1 MERVTFGSLMSNIVV
16 IGLDGEIRTL
26 EQGQLPKPGELI
38 INEVSDTSELVIEQ
52 VTPQGSS
59 INVTGDITALIEAIA
74 AGQDPTQ
81 LGQEFESAAGE
92 ANGSSPQTT
101 GSVARTGTEL
111 LASTNFETVGTE
123 GAGFS
128 TTQILTLLDILPP
141 TQAPA
146 PTGIPIPVTI
156 TVQDISSPAVDEGQ
170 QVSFDVTLNQPTEE
184 ETTIEFTINDGSAV
198 GGAASDVGADYVNT
212 TVLITLSDGT
222 TQEIQVNDDGSFTV
236 SLPIGEESFTV
247 SLDTI
252 DDNLA
257 EGSETFSLSG
267 STPDQPTPVTGVA
280 TITDEA
286 EQGPEDTVTVNM
298 TGPNSVSEGET
309 TSEYTVTLSDPAPV
323 GSIVTLAYSYTTA
336 SGDDI
341 TETTQAIIGADG
353 VTATFT
359 IDTVDDVYA
368 EGDEVFRVSVSGIVD
383 SDSNPIFEALNLDNA
398 FVDTTI
404 SDETDPGEDT
414 VTVTMTG
421 PANVVEGD
429 TTTDYTVTLSEPAP
443 VGSIV
448 TLAYSYTTASGDDIT
463 ETTQAVIGADG
474 VTATFTIDTVDDV
487 YAEGDEVFRV
497 SVSGIVDSDS
507 NPIFEAL
514 DVSNAFV
521 DTTISDET
529 DPGPE
534 DTVTVTMTGPA
545 NVVEGDTTTE
555 YTVTLSDPAPVGSI
569 VTLAYSYTTAS
580 GDDITETT
588 QAIIGADGVTATFTI
603 DTVDDVYAEGDEVF
617 RVSVSGIVDSDSNP
631 IFEAL
636 NLDNAFVDTTISDE
650 TNPGPEDTVTVTMTG
665 PANVVEGDTTTDYTV
680 TLSDPAPV
688 GSIVT
693 LAYSYTTASGDDIT
707 ETTQAVIGADGVTAT
722 FTIDT
727 VDDVYAEGDEVFRVS
742 VSGIVDSDSNPIF
755 EALNLD
761 NAFVD
766 TTISDETDPGPEDTV
781 TVTMTGP
788 ANVVEG
794 DTTTDYTVTLSDPA
808 PVGSIVTL
816 AYSYTTA
823 SGDDITETTQA
834 IIGADG
840 VTATFTID
848 TVDDVYAEGDE
859 VFRVSVSGIVDSDSN
874 PIFEALDVS
883 NAFVDT
889 TISDE
894 TDPGPEDTVT
904 VTMTGPANV
913 VEGDTTT
920 EYTVTLSDPAPVG
933 SIVTLAYSYTTASG
947 DDITETTQAII
958 GADGVTATF
967 TIDTVDDV
975 YAEGDEVFRVS
986 VSGIVDSDSNP
997 IFEALNLD
1005 NAFVDTTISDETDPG
1020 PEDTVTVTMTGPAN
1034 VVEGDTTTDYTVTLS
1049 DPAPVGSIVTLA
1061 YSYTTA
1067 SGDDITETTQAIIGA
1082 DGVTATFTIDTVDD
1096 VYAEG
1101 DEVFR
1106 VSVSGIVDSD
1116 SNPIFEALNL
1126 DNAFVD
1132 TTISDETDPGPED
1145 TVTVTMT
1152 GPANVVEG
1160 DTTTDYTVTLSD
1172 PAPVGSIVTLAYSY
1186 TTASGDDITETTQ
1199 AIIGADGVTATFT
1212 IDTVDDVYAEGDEVF
1227 RVSVSGIV
1235 DSDSNPVFEAL
1246 NLDNAFVDTTISDET
1261 DPGPE
1266 DTVTVTMTGP
1276 ANVVEGDT
1284 TTDYTVTLS
1293 DPAPVGSIV
1302 TLAYSYTT
1310 ASGDDITETTQA
1322 IIGADGVTAT
1332 FTIDTVDDVYAE
1344 GDEVFRVSV
1353 SGIVDSDSNPIFE
1366 ALNLDN
1372 AFVDTTISDE
1382 TDPGPEDTVTVTMT
1396 GPANVVEGD
1405 TTTDYTVTLSDPAP
1419 VGSIVTLAY
1428 SYTTASG
1435 DDITE
1440 TTQAIIGADGVT
1452 ATFTIDT
1459 VDDVYAEGD
1468 EVFRVS
1474 VSGIV
1479 DSDSNPIFEA
1489 LNLDNAFVD
1498 TTISDETDPGPEDTV
1513 TVTMTGPA
1521 NVVEGDTTTEYTV
1534 TLSDPAPVGSIVTL
1548 AYSYTTASGDD
1559 ITETTQAIIGAD
1571 GVTATFTIDTVDD
1584 VYAEGDEVFRV
1595 SVSGIVDS
1603 DSNPVFEALNL
1614 DNAFVD
1620 TTISDETDPGPEDT
1634 VTVTMTGPANVV
1646 EGDTTTDYTVTLSD
1660 PAPVGSIVTL
1670 AYSYTT
1676 ASGDDITE
1684 TTQAIIGADGVTAT
1698 FTIDTVDDVYAEGDE
1713 VFRVSVS
1720 GIVDSDSNPVFE
1732 VLNLDNAFVD
1742 TTISDETDPGPEDTV
1757 TVTMTGPA
1765 NVVEGDTTTD
1775 YTVTLSD
1782 PAPVG
1787 SIVTLA
1793 YSYTTAS
1800 GDDITETTQ
1809 AIIGADG
1816 VTATFTIDTVDDVYA
1831 EGDEVFRVSVSGI
1844 VDSDSNPVFEALN
1857 LDNAFVDTTISD
1869 ETDPGPEDTVT
1880 VTMTGPAN
1888 VVEGDTTTD
1897 YTVTLSDPAP
1907 VGSIV
1912 TLAYSYTTAS
1922 GDDITETTQAII
1934 GADGVTAT
1942 FTIDTVDDVYAEGD
1956 EVFRVSVSG
1965 IVDSDSN
1972 PIFEALNLDNA
1983 FVDTTI
1989 SDETDPGP
1997 EDTVTVTMT
2006 GPANVVEGDTTTD
2019 YTVTLSDPAPV
2030 GSIVTLAYSYTTAS
2044 GDDITETTQAI
2055 IGADGVTATFTID
2068 TVDDV
2073 YAEGDE
2079 VFRVS
2084 VSGIVDSDSN
2094 PIFEALNLDN
2104 AFVDTTISDETDPG
2118 PEDTVTVTM
2127 TGPANVVEGDTTTEY
2142 TVTLS
2147 DPAPVG
2153 SIVTLAYSYTTA
2165 SGDDIT
2171 ETTQAIIGA
2180 DGVTATFTIDT
2191 VDDVY
2196 AEGDEVF
2203 RVSVSGIVDSDSNPV
2218 FEALN
2223 LDNAFVDTTIS
2234 DETDPGPEDTVTVT
2248 MTGPANVVEGDT
2260 TTDYT
2265 VTLSDPAPVGSIVTL
2280 AYSYTTASGD
2290 DITETTQAIIGADG
2304 VTATFTIDTV
2314 DDVYAEGDE
2323 VFRVSVSGIVD
2334 SDSNPVFEVL
2344 NLDNAFVDT
2353 TISDETDPGPEDTVT
2368 VTMTGPANVVEGDTT
2383 TDYTVTL
2390 SDPAPVG
2397 SIVTLAYSYTTASGD
2412 DITET
2417 TQAIIGADGVTATFT
2432 IDTVDDVYAEG
2443 DEVFRV
2449 SVSGIVDSDSNPI
2462 FEALN
2467 LDNAFVNTS
2476 ITDNDAPPSISNVV
2490 NAVVSEEG
2498 LANGIP
2504 DNTGSPSDTTNS
2516 ASFSGTFTVAD
2527 PDTANVSVVLAG
2539 PNNLTS
2545 GGEPISWTWDNS
2557 TQTLTAKTA
2566 HLSVVATVVLS
2577 EPSASG
2583 QGSWDYTITLF
2594 EPLDHPVNDVED
2606 IINFDLQISVS
2617 DGQTTTSQSLN
2628 VVVEDDCPYVP
2639 VVVQPV
2645 DVSLT
2650 DAPIVLTG
2658 RIDFAGSEADATS
2671 RTFGDVV
2678 VTANGFVS
2686 DESAMLGTAEINQS
2700 SEGIGVKS
2708 SGNNGFQLENE
2719 VDYRFAGNEGVSEQ
2733 LIIDLGNKV
2742 AYGAEIEFE
2751 KMFGGELE
2759 KGIASFY
2766 RDGVLIAQQS
2776 FSSDASSGDYAAN
2789 FNVQQGGFDKIILE
2803 AASNGNGPDTE
2814 DNSDFTVKSITFTGA
2829 YSGVPIAS
2837 ADGNLGAVYGA
2848 DGPGSIVLNG
2858 GEAGLET
2865 LDGQDVLIYV
2875 DPQNSN
2881 RLIAEADGELAFE
2894 VQLTPSTGKWEF
2906 FQYLPL
2912 TSPYGDGDIDFNYT
2926 ITDNDGDSKTG
2937 YFSVNPYAPPIV
2949 EGVTLNVSEEGLSNA
2964 IADDSALNGFDD
2976 TTDSSSDVEQ
2986 LTLGQTVDSVTLS
2999 EPSTALTSNGISVT
3013 WALSNNDQM
3022 LIGSANGKEVI
3033 KISVNDTGMVS
3044 TELLGPIDHSNASGE
3059 DALNIEVPVL
3069 VSNARGLT
3077 NSTTVN
3083 VIVEDD
3089 SPDSASIIHD
3099 VVAETK
3105 ESANVQLIMDVSG
3118 SMRTDNRLQIMKDS
3132 ATQLLNQYESIGQTR
3147 VQIITYSSTASTY
3160 AIGAATWLTVDEAKA
3175 YIETLT
3181 AGGATNYNNALNEA
3195 KQSWDDVGKLT
3206 SASNVS
3212 YFLSD
3217 GQPNPASSFINDAR
3231 EQSWIDHL
3239 TDPDNQITAL
3249 AYGMGVN
3256 LMPEQLDRVA
3266 YDGFLNQDLDGVVV
3280 PDVTQ
3285 LPPVM
3290 LQSVIQPV
3298 GGNLMYTTSPDTGIG
3313 ADGGYISEI
3322 EHDGVTYSFDGTDLI
3337 VTDNNDGISHAFDD
3351 TTMQLTIYIDSKHT
3365 LEIDLNDGA
3374 YAFYGAVGDTVETL
3388 DFDYVL
3394 TDNDGDQSEN
3404 TLQFVID
3411 ENGGVNAASNG
3422 SANIIEAEVDVSHDI
3437 LIGNDNEAD
3446 IFKWVN
3452 DSLDTGTDL
3461 IRGFERDLDTLDLSE
3476 VVEDAGHNTIE
3487 ELLNSID
3494 LNIDGDDLSLEITHN
3509 DGNSIQTIVIE
3520 NGATEFSDLIV
3531 GNADFERDVL
3541 SALTKVNLEP

>member
-81 LGQEFESAAGE
+81 LGQEFETAAGE

-101 GSVARTGTEL
+101 GNVARTGTEL

-184 ETTIEFTINDGSAV
+184 ETTIEFTLNDGSAV

-222 TQEIQVNDDGSFTV
+222 TQEIQVNEDGSFTV

-267 STPDQPTPVTGVA
+267 STPEQPTPVTGVA

-286 EQGPEDTVTVNM
+286 EQGPEDTVTVDM

-404 SDETDPGEDT
+404 SDETDPGPEDT

-429 TTTDYTVTLSEPAP
+429 TTTDYTVTLSDPAP

-497 SVSGIVDSDS
+497 RVSGIVDSDS

-514 DVSNAFV
+514 NLDNAFV

-545 NVVEGDTTTE
+545 NVVEGDTTTD

-650 TNPGPEDTVTVTMTG
+650 TDPGPEDTVTVTMTGPANVVEGDTTTDYTVTLSDPAPVGSIVTLAYSYTTASGDDITETTQAVIGADGVTATFTIDTVDDVYAEGDEVFRVSVSGIVDGDSNPIFEALDVSNAFVDTTISDETDPGPEDTVTVTMTG

-874 PIFEALDVS
+874 PIFEAL
-883 NAFVDT
+883 
-889 TISDE
+889 
-894 TDPGPEDTVT
+894 
-904 VTMTGPANV
+904 
-913 VEGDTTT
+913 
-920 EYTVTLSDPAPVG
+920 
-933 SIVTLAYSYTTASG
+933 
-947 DDITETTQAII
+947 
-958 GADGVTATF
+958 
-967 TIDTVDDV
+967 
-975 YAEGDEVFRVS
+975 
-986 VSGIVDSDSNP
+986 
-997 IFEALNLD
+997 NLD

-1049 DPAPVGSIVTLA
+1049 EPAPVGSIVTLA

-1067 SGDDITETTQAIIGA
+1067 SGDDITETTQAVIGA

-1116 SNPIFEALNL
+1116 SNPI
-1126 DNAFVD
+1126 
-1132 TTISDETDPGPED
+1132 
-1145 TVTVTMT
+1145 
-1152 GPANVVEG
+1152 
-1160 DTTTDYTVTLSD
+1160 
-1172 PAPVGSIVTLAYSY
+1172 
-1186 TTASGDDITETTQ
+1186 
-1199 AIIGADGVTATFT
+1199 
-1212 IDTVDDVYAEGDEVF
+1212 
-1227 RVSVSGIV
+1227 
-1235 DSDSNPVFEAL
+1235 FEAL

-1559 ITETTQAIIGAD
+1559 ITETTQAVIGAN
-1571 GVTATFTIDTVDD
+1571 GLSATFTIDTVDD
-1584 VYAEGDEVFRV
+1584 SDDEPDEVYRV
-1595 SVSGIVDS
+1595 SVASIVD
-1603 DSNPVFEALNL
+1603 
-1614 DNAFVD
+1614 
-1620 TTISDETDPGPEDT
+1620 
-1634 VTVTMTGPANVV
+1634 
-1646 EGDTTTDYTVTLSD
+1646 
-1660 PAPVGSIVTL
+1660 
-1670 AYSYTT
+1670 
-1676 ASGDDITE
+1676 GDD
-1684 TTQAIIGADGVTAT
+1684 
-1698 FTIDTVDDVYAEGDE
+1698 
-1713 VFRVSVS
+1713 
-1720 GIVDSDSNPVFE
+1720 
-1732 VLNLDNAFVD
+1732 
-1742 TTISDETDPGPEDTV
+1742 
-1757 TVTMTGPA
+1757 
-1765 NVVEGDTTTD
+1765 
-1775 YTVTLSD
+1775 
-1782 PAPVG
+1782 
-1787 SIVTLA
+1787 
-1793 YSYTTAS
+1793 
-1800 GDDITETTQ
+1800 
-1809 AIIGADG
+1809 
-1816 VTATFTIDTVDDVYA
+1816 
-1831 EGDEVFRVSVSGI
+1831 
-1844 VDSDSNPVFEALN
+1844 
-1857 LDNAFVDTTISD
+1857 
-1869 ETDPGPEDTVT
+1869 
-1880 VTMTGPAN
+1880 
-1888 VVEGDTTTD
+1888 
-1897 YTVTLSDPAP
+1897 
-1907 VGSIV
+1907 
-1912 TLAYSYTTAS
+1912 
-1922 GDDITETTQAII
+1922 
-1934 GADGVTAT
+1934 
-1942 FTIDTVDDVYAEGD
+1942 
-1956 EVFRVSVSG
+1956 
-1965 IVDSDSN
+1965 N
-1972 PIFEALNLDNA
+1972 PIFEALDLTNA
-1983 FVDTTI
+1983 YVDTTI
-1989 SDETDPGP
+1989 
-1997 EDTVTVTMT
+1997 
-2006 GPANVVEGDTTTD
+2006 
-2019 YTVTLSDPAPV
+2019 
-2030 GSIVTLAYSYTTAS
+2030 I
-2044 GDDITETTQAI
+2044 
-2055 IGADGVTATFTID
+2055 
-2068 TVDDV
+2068 
-2073 YAEGDE
+2073 
-2079 VFRVS
+2079 
-2084 VSGIVDSDSN
+2084 
-2094 PIFEALNLDN
+2094 
-2104 AFVDTTISDETDPG
+2104 
-2118 PEDTVTVTM
+2118 
-2127 TGPANVVEGDTTTEY
+2127 
-2142 TVTLS
+2142 
-2147 DPAPVG
+2147 
-2153 SIVTLAYSYTTA
+2153 
-2165 SGDDIT
+2165 
-2171 ETTQAIIGA
+2171 
-2180 DGVTATFTIDT
+2180 
-2191 VDDVY
+2191 
-2196 AEGDEVF
+2196 
-2203 RVSVSGIVDSDSNPV
+2203 
-2218 FEALN
+2218 
-2223 LDNAFVDTTIS
+2223 
-2234 DETDPGPEDTVTVT
+2234 
-2248 MTGPANVVEGDT
+2248 
-2260 TTDYT
+2260 
-2265 VTLSDPAPVGSIVTL
+2265 
-2280 AYSYTTASGD
+2280 
-2290 DITETTQAIIGADG
+2290 
-2304 VTATFTIDTV
+2304 
-2314 DDVYAEGDE
+2314 
-2323 VFRVSVSGIVD
+2323 
-2334 SDSNPVFEVL
+2334 
-2344 NLDNAFVDT
+2344 
-2353 TISDETDPGPEDTVT
+2353 
-2368 VTMTGPANVVEGDTT
+2368 
-2383 TDYTVTL
+2383 
-2390 SDPAPVG
+2390 
-2397 SIVTLAYSYTTASGD
+2397 
-2412 DITET
+2412 
-2417 TQAIIGADGVTATFT
+2417 
-2432 IDTVDDVYAEG
+2432 
-2443 DEVFRV
+2443 
-2449 SVSGIVDSDSNPI
+2449 
-2462 FEALN
+2462 
-2467 LDNAFVNTS
+2467 
-2476 ITDNDAPPSISNVV
+2476 DNDEPNTPPTVRNFNILLDV
-2490 NAVVSEEG
+2490 EDG
-2498 LANGIP
+2498 LFPIH
-2504 DNTGSPSDTTNS
+2504 DVD
-2516 ASFSGTFTVAD
+2516 FDGT
-2527 PDTANVSVVLAG
+2527 
-2539 PNNLTS
+2539 TS
-2545 GGEPISWTWDNS
+2545 GGEQRVEDLEDDAATANDDDIQIKVIDLPDYGELYYVDGNGQEVVIDGSSIFAENTDVKYR
-2557 TQTLTAKTA
+2557 LTADFFEDQRFDSNDLLEEFDKDFLADSVDVNGLSFYGGQITISGNDITFDSNAQVKVDFANQQVGLVVVSPGETGNGDEISTHEYVAIKLDEGLEADKAKINLASLNDRFNNGGAWITA
-2566 HLSVVATVVLS
+2566 YIFLDGIVVDTQEIRA
-2577 EPSASG
+2577 
-2583 QGSWDYTITLF
+2583 
-2594 EPLDHPVNDVED
+2594 ED
-2606 IINFDLQISVS
+2606 ISYSGNHE
-2617 DGQTTTSQSLN
+2617 GT
-2628 VVVEDDCPYVP
+2628 
-2639 VVVQPV
+2639 
-2645 DVSLT
+2645 
-2650 DAPIVLTG
+2650 
-2658 RIDFAGSEADATS
+2658 ATIEL
-2671 RTFGDVV
+2671 
-2678 VTANGFVS
+2678 ANGSF
-2686 DESAMLGTAEINQS
+2686 DEIRLS
-2700 SEGIGVKS
+2700 
-2708 SGNNGFQLENE
+2708 
-2719 VDYRFAGNEGVSEQ
+2719 
-2733 LIIDLGNKV
+2733 
-2742 AYGAEIEFE
+2742 
-2751 KMFGGELE
+2751 
-2759 KGIASFY
+2759 
-2766 RDGVLIAQQS
+2766 
-2776 FSSDASSGDYAAN
+2776 
-2789 FNVQQGGFDKIILE
+2789 
-2803 AASNGNGPDTE
+2803 PD
-2814 DNSDFTVKSITFTGA
+2814 
-2829 YSGVPIAS
+2829 
-2837 ADGNLGAVYGA
+2837 
-2848 DGPGSIVLNG
+2848 
-2858 GEAGLET
+2858 
-2865 LDGQDVLIYV
+2865 
-2875 DPQNSN
+2875 
-2881 RLIAEADGELAFE
+2881 
-2894 VQLTPSTGKWEF
+2894 
-2906 FQYLPL
+2906 
-2912 TSPYGDGDIDFNYT
+2912 
-2926 ITDNDGDSKTG
+2926 
-2937 YFSVNPYAPPIV
+2937 
-2949 EGVTLNVSEEGLSNA
+2949 
-2964 IADDSALNGFDD
+2964 
-2976 TTDSSSDVEQ
+2976 TDSSSDKASF
-2986 LTLGQTVDSVTLS
+2986 TLVGTEITSFTQVSDSFEYKAIDSDGLESDSSATVAVDFENVTVDAV
-2999 EPSTALTSNGISVT
+2999 TALGYQT
-3013 WALSNNDQM
+3013 M
-3022 LIGSANGKEVI
+3022 
-3033 KISVNDTGMVS
+3033 
-3044 TELLGPIDHSNASGE
+3044 
-3059 DALNIEVPVL
+3059 ALNSEL
-3069 VSNARGLT
+3069 N
-3077 NSTTVN
+3077 
-3083 VIVEDD
+3083 
-3089 SPDSASIIHD
+3089 
-3099 VVAETK
+3099 
-3105 ESANVQLIMDVSG
+3105 LIMGTDGDDILVGTDGNDMIIGGLGNDILTGGEGDDVFKWTE
-3118 SMRTDNRLQIMKDS
+3118 MQS
-3132 ATQLLNQYESIGQTR
+3132 AT
-3147 VQIITYSSTASTY
+3147 
-3160 AIGAATWLTVDEAKA
+3160 
-3175 YIETLT
+3175 
-3181 AGGATNYNNALNEA
+3181 
-3195 KQSWDDVGKLT
+3195 
-3206 SASNVS
+3206 
-3212 YFLSD
+3212 
-3217 GQPNPASSFINDAR
+3217 
-3231 EQSWIDHL
+3231 
-3239 TDPDNQITAL
+3239 
-3249 AYGMGVN
+3249 
-3256 LMPEQLDRVA
+3256 
-3266 YDGFLNQDLDGVVV
+3266 
-3280 PDVTQ
+3280 
-3285 LPPVM
+3285 
-3290 LQSVIQPV
+3290 
-3298 GGNLMYTTSPDTGIG
+3298 DT
-3313 ADGGYISEI
+3313 
-3322 EHDGVTYSFDGTDLI
+3322 
-3337 VTDNNDGISHAFDD
+3337 VTDFS
-3351 TTMQLTIYIDSKHT
+3351 
-3365 LEIDLNDGA
+3365 
-3374 YAFYGAVGDTVETL
+3374 
-3388 DFDYVL
+3388 
-3394 TDNDGDQSEN
+3394 DGDQLDF
-3404 TLQFVID
+3404 T
-3411 ENGGVNAASNG
+3411 
-3422 SANIIEAEVDVSHDI
+3422 DVFD
-3437 LIGNDNEAD
+3437 DM
-3446 IFKWVN
+3446 
-3452 DSLDTGTDL
+3452 TGTD
-3461 IRGFERDLDTLDLSE
+3461 ISTLL
-3476 VVEDAGHNTIE
+3476 
-3487 ELLNSID
+3487 
-3494 LNIDGDDLSLEITHN
+3494 DDLGSGDYRGRVDDITVEVTESG
-3509 DGNSIQTIVIE
+3509 GNSTLTINKDGQQLEV
-3520 NGATEFSDLIV
+3520 NFDGASAADIANSLI
-3531 GNADFERDVL
+3531 
-3541 SALTKVNLEP
+3541 SNLEQLRE

>member
-81 LGQEFESAAGE
+81 LGQEFETAAGE

-101 GSVARTGTEL
+101 GNVARTGTEL

-156 TVQDISSPAVDEGQ
+156 TVQDISSPTVDEGQ

-184 ETTIEFTINDGSAV
+184 ETTIEFTLNDGSAL

-404 SDETDPGEDT
+404 SDETDPG
-414 VTVTMTG
+414 
-421 PANVVEGD
+421 
-429 TTTDYTVTLSEPAP
+429 
-443 VGSIV
+443 
-448 TLAYSYTTASGDDIT
+448 
-463 ETTQAVIGADG
+463 
-474 VTATFTIDTVDDV
+474 
-487 YAEGDEVFRV
+487 
-497 SVSGIVDSDS
+497 
-507 NPIFEAL
+507 
-514 DVSNAFV
+514 
-521 DTTISDET
+521 
-529 DPGPE
+529 
-534 DTVTVTMTGPA
+534 
-545 NVVEGDTTTE
+545 
-555 YTVTLSDPAPVGSI
+555 
-569 VTLAYSYTTAS
+569 
-580 GDDITETT
+580 
-588 QAIIGADGVTATFTI
+588 
-603 DTVDDVYAEGDEVF
+603 
-617 RVSVSGIVDSDSNP
+617 
-631 IFEAL
+631 
-636 NLDNAFVDTTISDE
+636 
-650 TNPGPEDTVTVTMTG
+650 
-665 PANVVEGDTTTDYTV
+665 
-680 TLSDPAPV
+680 
-688 GSIVT
+688 
-693 LAYSYTTASGDDIT
+693 
-707 ETTQAVIGADGVTAT
+707 
-722 FTIDT
+722 
-727 VDDVYAEGDEVFRVS
+727 
-742 VSGIVDSDSNPIF
+742 
-755 EALNLD
+755 
-761 NAFVD
+761 
-766 TTISDETDPGPEDTV
+766 PEDTV

-840 VTATFTID
+840 ITATFTID

-859 VFRVSVSGIVDSDSN
+859 VFRVSVSGIVDGDSN

-904 VTMTGPANV
+904 VTMTGPASV

-920 EYTVTLSDPAPVG
+920 DYTVTLSDPAPVG

-1199 AIIGADGVTATFT
+1199 AIIGADGITATFT

-1235 DSDSNPVFEAL
+1235 DSDSNPIFEAL

-1276 ANVVEGDT
+1276 ANVVEGDTTTDYTVTLSDSAPVGSIVTLAYSYTTASGDDITETTQAIIGADGVTATFTIDTVDDVYAEGDEVFRVSVSGIVDGDSNPIFEALDVSNAFVDTTISDETDPGPEDTVTVTMTGPANVVEGDTTTDYTVTLSDPAPVGSIVTLAYSYTTASGDDITETTQAIIGADGVTATFTIDTVDDVYAEGDEVFRVSVSGIVDGDSNPIFEALDVSNAFVDTTISDETDPGPEDTVTVTMTGPASVVEGDTTTDYTVTLSDPAPVGSIVTLAYSYTTASGDDITETTQAIIGADGVTATFTIDTVDDVYAEGDEVFRVSVSGIVDGDSNPIFEALDVSNAFVDTTISDETDPGPEDTVTVTMTGPASVVEGDT

-1521 NVVEGDTTTEYTV
+1521 NVVEGDTTTDYTV
-1534 TLSDPAPVGSIVTL
+1534 TLSDPAPVGSIVTLAYSYTTASGDDITETTQAIIGADGITATFTIDTVDDVYAEGDEVFRVSVSGIVDSDSNPIFEALNLDNAFVDTTISDETDPGPEDTVTVTMTGPANVVEGDTTTDYTVTLSDSAPVGSIVTL

-1595 SVSGIVDS
+1595 SVSGIVDG
-1603 DSNPVFEALNL
+1603 DSNPIFEAL
-1614 DNAFVD
+1614 DVSNAFVD

-1720 GIVDSDSNPVFE
+1720 GIVDGDSNPIFE
-1732 VLNLDNAFVD
+1732 ALDVSNAFVD

-1765 NVVEGDTTTD
+1765 SVVEGDTTTD

-1844 VDSDSNPVFEALN
+1844 VDGDSNPIFEAL
-1857 LDNAFVDTTISD
+1857 DVSNAFVDTTISD

-1880 VTMTGPAN
+1880 VTMTGPAS

-1972 PIFEALNLDNA
+1972 PIFEALDVSNA

-2006 GPANVVEGDTTTD
+2006 GPANVVEGD
-2019 YTVTLSDPAPV
+2019 
-2030 GSIVTLAYSYTTAS
+2030 I
-2044 GDDITETTQAI
+2044 
-2055 IGADGVTATFTID
+2055 
-2068 TVDDV
+2068 
-2073 YAEGDE
+2073 
-2079 VFRVS
+2079 
-2084 VSGIVDSDSN
+2084 
-2094 PIFEALNLDN
+2094 
-2104 AFVDTTISDETDPG
+2104 
-2118 PEDTVTVTM
+2118 
-2127 TGPANVVEGDTTTEY
+2127 TTEY

-2171 ETTQAIIGA
+2171 ETTQAVIGA
-2180 DGVTATFTIDT
+2180 DGLSATFTIDT
-2191 VDDVY
+2191 VDDSDD
-2196 AEGDEVF
+2196 EPDEVY
-2203 RVSVSGIVDSDSNPV
+2203 RVSVASIVD
-2218 FEALN
+2218 
-2223 LDNAFVDTTIS
+2223 
-2234 DETDPGPEDTVTVT
+2234 
-2248 MTGPANVVEGDT
+2248 
-2260 TTDYT
+2260 
-2265 VTLSDPAPVGSIVTL
+2265 
-2280 AYSYTTASGD
+2280 GD
-2290 DITETTQAIIGADG
+2290 D
-2304 VTATFTIDTV
+2304 
-2314 DDVYAEGDE
+2314 
-2323 VFRVSVSGIVD
+2323 
-2334 SDSNPVFEVL
+2334 
-2344 NLDNAFVDT
+2344 
-2353 TISDETDPGPEDTVT
+2353 
-2368 VTMTGPANVVEGDTT
+2368 
-2383 TDYTVTL
+2383 
-2390 SDPAPVG
+2390 
-2397 SIVTLAYSYTTASGD
+2397 
-2412 DITET
+2412 
-2417 TQAIIGADGVTATFT
+2417 
-2432 IDTVDDVYAEG
+2432 
-2443 DEVFRV
+2443 
-2449 SVSGIVDSDSNPI
+2449 NPI
-2462 FEALN
+2462 FEALD
-2467 LDNAFVNTS
+2467 LTNAYVDTT
-2476 ITDNDAPPSISNVV
+2476 IIDNDEPNTPPTVRNFNILLDV
-2490 NAVVSEEG
+2490 EDG
-2498 LANGIP
+2498 LFPIH
-2504 DNTGSPSDTTNS
+2504 DVD
-2516 ASFSGTFTVAD
+2516 FDGT
-2527 PDTANVSVVLAG
+2527 
-2539 PNNLTS
+2539 TS
-2545 GGEPISWTWDNS
+2545 GGE
-2557 TQTLTAKTA
+2557 QR
-2566 HLSVVATVVLS
+2566 
-2577 EPSASG
+2577 
-2583 QGSWDYTITLF
+2583 
-2594 EPLDHPVNDVED
+2594 VED
-2606 IINFDLQISVS
+2606 L
-2617 DGQTTTSQSLN
+2617 
-2628 VVVEDDCPYVP
+2628 EDD
-2639 VVVQPV
+2639 
-2645 DVSLT
+2645 
-2650 DAPIVLTG
+2650 A
-2658 RIDFAGSEADATS
+2658 
-2671 RTFGDVV
+2671 
-2678 VTANGFVS
+2678 VTANDDDIQIKVIDLPDYGELYYVDGNGQEIVIDGSSIFAENTDVKYRLTADFFEDQRFDSNDLLEEFDKDFLADSVDVNGLSFYGGQITISGNDITFDSNAQVKVDFANQQVGLVVVS
-2686 DESAMLGTAEINQS
+2686 PGETGNGDEISTHEYVAIKLDEGLEADKAKINLASLNDRFNNGGAWITAYIFLDGIVVDTQEIRAEDISYSGNHEGTATI
-2700 SEGIGVKS
+2700 
-2708 SGNNGFQLENE
+2708 
-2719 VDYRFAGNEGVSEQ
+2719 
-2733 LIIDLGNKV
+2733 
-2742 AYGAEIEFE
+2742 
-2751 KMFGGELE
+2751 
-2759 KGIASFY
+2759 
-2766 RDGVLIAQQS
+2766 
-2776 FSSDASSGDYAAN
+2776 
-2789 FNVQQGGFDKIILE
+2789 
-2803 AASNGNGPDTE
+2803 
-2814 DNSDFTVKSITFTGA
+2814 
-2829 YSGVPIAS
+2829 
-2837 ADGNLGAVYGA
+2837 
-2848 DGPGSIVLNG
+2848 
-2858 GEAGLET
+2858 
-2865 LDGQDVLIYV
+2865 
-2875 DPQNSN
+2875 
-2881 RLIAEADGELAFE
+2881 ELANGSFDE
-2894 VQLTPSTGKWEF
+2894 IRL
-2906 FQYLPL
+2906 
-2912 TSPYGDGDIDFNYT
+2912 SPD
-2926 ITDNDGDSKTG
+2926 
-2937 YFSVNPYAPPIV
+2937 
-2949 EGVTLNVSEEGLSNA
+2949 
-2964 IADDSALNGFDD
+2964 
-2976 TTDSSSDVEQ
+2976 TDSSSDKASF
-2986 LTLGQTVDSVTLS
+2986 TLVGTEITSFTQVSDSFEYKAIDSDGLESDSSATVAVDFENVTVDAV
-2999 EPSTALTSNGISVT
+2999 TALGYQT
-3013 WALSNNDQM
+3013 M
-3022 LIGSANGKEVI
+3022 
-3033 KISVNDTGMVS
+3033 
-3044 TELLGPIDHSNASGE
+3044 
-3059 DALNIEVPVL
+3059 ALNSEL
-3069 VSNARGLT
+3069 N
-3077 NSTTVN
+3077 
-3083 VIVEDD
+3083 
-3089 SPDSASIIHD
+3089 
-3099 VVAETK
+3099 
-3105 ESANVQLIMDVSG
+3105 LIMGTDGDDILVGTDGNDMIIGGLGNDILTGGEGDDVFKWTE
-3118 SMRTDNRLQIMKDS
+3118 MQS
-3132 ATQLLNQYESIGQTR
+3132 AT
-3147 VQIITYSSTASTY
+3147 
-3160 AIGAATWLTVDEAKA
+3160 
-3175 YIETLT
+3175 
-3181 AGGATNYNNALNEA
+3181 
-3195 KQSWDDVGKLT
+3195 
-3206 SASNVS
+3206 
-3212 YFLSD
+3212 
-3217 GQPNPASSFINDAR
+3217 
-3231 EQSWIDHL
+3231 
-3239 TDPDNQITAL
+3239 
-3249 AYGMGVN
+3249 
-3256 LMPEQLDRVA
+3256 
-3266 YDGFLNQDLDGVVV
+3266 
-3280 PDVTQ
+3280 
-3285 LPPVM
+3285 
-3290 LQSVIQPV
+3290 
-3298 GGNLMYTTSPDTGIG
+3298 DT
-3313 ADGGYISEI
+3313 
-3322 EHDGVTYSFDGTDLI
+3322 
-3337 VTDNNDGISHAFDD
+3337 VTDFS
-3351 TTMQLTIYIDSKHT
+3351 
-3365 LEIDLNDGA
+3365 
-3374 YAFYGAVGDTVETL
+3374 
-3388 DFDYVL
+3388 
-3394 TDNDGDQSEN
+3394 DGDQLDF
-3404 TLQFVID
+3404 T
-3411 ENGGVNAASNG
+3411 
-3422 SANIIEAEVDVSHDI
+3422 DVFD
-3437 LIGNDNEAD
+3437 DM
-3446 IFKWVN
+3446 
-3452 DSLDTGTDL
+3452 TGTD
-3461 IRGFERDLDTLDLSE
+3461 IS
-3476 VVEDAGHNTIE
+3476 A
-3487 ELLNSID
+3487 LL
-3494 LNIDGDDLSLEITHN
+3494 DDLGSGDYRGRVDDITVEVTESG
-3509 DGNSIQTIVIE
+3509 GNSTLTINKDGQQLEV
-3520 NGATEFSDLIV
+3520 NFDGASAADIANSLI
-3531 GNADFERDVL
+3531 
-3541 SALTKVNLEP
+3541 SNLEQLRE

>member
-38 INEVSDTSELVIEQ
+38 INEVSDTSELVIEK

-81 LGQEFESAAGE
+81 LGQEFETAAGE

-101 GSVARTGTEL
+101 GNVARTGTEL

-184 ETTIEFTINDGSAV
+184 ETTIEFTLNDGSAV

-353 VTATFT
+353 VSATFT

-383 SDSNPIFEALNLDNA
+383 GDSNPIFEALDVSNA

-404 SDETDPGEDT
+404 NDETDPGPEDT

-429 TTTDYTVTLSEPAP
+429 TTTEYTVTLSDPAP

-463 ETTQAVIGADG
+463 ETAQAIIGADG

-588 QAIIGADGVTATFTI
+588 QAVVGADGVTATFTIDTVDDVYAEGDEVFRVSVSGIVDSDSNPIFEALNLDNAFVDTTISDETDPGPEDTVTVTMTGPANVVEGDTTTDYTVTLSDPAPVGSIVTLAYSYTTASGDDITETTQAVIGADGVTATFTI

-650 TNPGPEDTVTVTMTG
+650 TDPGPEDTVTVTMTG
-665 PANVVEGDTTTDYTV
+665 PANVVEGDTTTEYTV

-859 VFRVSVSGIVDSDSN
+859 VFRVSVSGIVDGDSN

-883 NAFVDT
+883 
-889 TISDE
+889 
-894 TDPGPEDTVT
+894 
-904 VTMTGPANV
+904 
-913 VEGDTTT
+913 
-920 EYTVTLSDPAPVG
+920 
-933 SIVTLAYSYTTASG
+933 
-947 DDITETTQAII
+947 
-958 GADGVTATF
+958 
-967 TIDTVDDV
+967 
-975 YAEGDEVFRVS
+975 
-986 VSGIVDSDSNP
+986 
-997 IFEALNLD
+997 

-1106 VSVSGIVDSD
+1106 VSVSGIVDGDSNPIFEALDVSNAFVDTTISDETDPGPEDTVTVTMTGPANVVEGDITTEYTVTLSDPAPVGSIVTLAYSYTTASGDDITETTQAIIGVDGVTATFTIDTVDDVYAEGDEVFRVSVSGIVDGD

-1160 DTTTDYTVTLSD
+1160 DITTEYTVTLSD

-1199 AIIGADGVTATFT
+1199 AIIGVDGVTATFT

-1235 DSDSNPVFEAL
+1235 DGDSNPIFEAL

-1276 ANVVEGDT
+1276 ASVVEGDT
-1284 TTDYTVTLS
+1284 TTEYTVTLS

-1302 TLAYSYTT
+1302 TLAYSYTTASGDDITETTQAIIGVDGVTATFTIDTVDDVYAEGDEVFRVSVSGIVDGDSNPIFEVLNLDNAFVDTTISDETDPGPEDTVTVTMTGPASVVEGDTTTEYTVTLSDPAPVGSIVTLAYSCTT

-1405 TTTDYTVTLSDPAP
+1405 
-1419 VGSIVTLAY
+1419 I
-1428 SYTTASG
+1428 
-1435 DDITE
+1435 
-1440 TTQAIIGADGVT
+1440 
-1452 ATFTIDT
+1452 
-1459 VDDVYAEGD
+1459 
-1468 EVFRVS
+1468 
-1474 VSGIV
+1474 
-1479 DSDSNPIFEA
+1479 
-1489 LNLDNAFVD
+1489 
-1498 TTISDETDPGPEDTV
+1498 
-1513 TVTMTGPA
+1513 
-1521 NVVEGDTTTEYTV
+1521 TTEYTV

-1559 ITETTQAIIGAD
+1559 ITETTQAVIGAD

-1584 VYAEGDEVFRV
+1584 SDDEPDEVYRV
-1595 SVSGIVDS
+1595 SVASIVD
-1603 DSNPVFEALNL
+1603 
-1614 DNAFVD
+1614 
-1620 TTISDETDPGPEDT
+1620 
-1634 VTVTMTGPANVV
+1634 
-1646 EGDTTTDYTVTLSD
+1646 
-1660 PAPVGSIVTL
+1660 
-1670 AYSYTT
+1670 
-1676 ASGDDITE
+1676 GDD
-1684 TTQAIIGADGVTAT
+1684 
-1698 FTIDTVDDVYAEGDE
+1698 
-1713 VFRVSVS
+1713 
-1720 GIVDSDSNPVFE
+1720 
-1732 VLNLDNAFVD
+1732 
-1742 TTISDETDPGPEDTV
+1742 
-1757 TVTMTGPA
+1757 
-1765 NVVEGDTTTD
+1765 
-1775 YTVTLSD
+1775 
-1782 PAPVG
+1782 
-1787 SIVTLA
+1787 
-1793 YSYTTAS
+1793 
-1800 GDDITETTQ
+1800 
-1809 AIIGADG
+1809 
-1816 VTATFTIDTVDDVYA
+1816 
-1831 EGDEVFRVSVSGI
+1831 
-1844 VDSDSNPVFEALN
+1844 
-1857 LDNAFVDTTISD
+1857 
-1869 ETDPGPEDTVT
+1869 
-1880 VTMTGPAN
+1880 
-1888 VVEGDTTTD
+1888 
-1897 YTVTLSDPAP
+1897 
-1907 VGSIV
+1907 
-1912 TLAYSYTTAS
+1912 
-1922 GDDITETTQAII
+1922 
-1934 GADGVTAT
+1934 
-1942 FTIDTVDDVYAEGD
+1942 
-1956 EVFRVSVSG
+1956 
-1965 IVDSDSN
+1965 N
-1972 PIFEALNLDNA
+1972 PIFEALDLTNA
-1983 FVDTTI
+1983 YVDTTI
-1989 SDETDPGP
+1989 
-1997 EDTVTVTMT
+1997 
-2006 GPANVVEGDTTTD
+2006 
-2019 YTVTLSDPAPV
+2019 
-2030 GSIVTLAYSYTTAS
+2030 I
-2044 GDDITETTQAI
+2044 
-2055 IGADGVTATFTID
+2055 
-2068 TVDDV
+2068 
-2073 YAEGDE
+2073 
-2079 VFRVS
+2079 
-2084 VSGIVDSDSN
+2084 
-2094 PIFEALNLDN
+2094 
-2104 AFVDTTISDETDPG
+2104 
-2118 PEDTVTVTM
+2118 
-2127 TGPANVVEGDTTTEY
+2127 
-2142 TVTLS
+2142 
-2147 DPAPVG
+2147 
-2153 SIVTLAYSYTTA
+2153 
-2165 SGDDIT
+2165 
-2171 ETTQAIIGA
+2171 
-2180 DGVTATFTIDT
+2180 
-2191 VDDVY
+2191 
-2196 AEGDEVF
+2196 
-2203 RVSVSGIVDSDSNPV
+2203 
-2218 FEALN
+2218 
-2223 LDNAFVDTTIS
+2223 
-2234 DETDPGPEDTVTVT
+2234 
-2248 MTGPANVVEGDT
+2248 
-2260 TTDYT
+2260 
-2265 VTLSDPAPVGSIVTL
+2265 
-2280 AYSYTTASGD
+2280 
-2290 DITETTQAIIGADG
+2290 
-2304 VTATFTIDTV
+2304 
-2314 DDVYAEGDE
+2314 
-2323 VFRVSVSGIVD
+2323 
-2334 SDSNPVFEVL
+2334 
-2344 NLDNAFVDT
+2344 
-2353 TISDETDPGPEDTVT
+2353 
-2368 VTMTGPANVVEGDTT
+2368 
-2383 TDYTVTL
+2383 
-2390 SDPAPVG
+2390 
-2397 SIVTLAYSYTTASGD
+2397 
-2412 DITET
+2412 
-2417 TQAIIGADGVTATFT
+2417 
-2432 IDTVDDVYAEG
+2432 
-2443 DEVFRV
+2443 
-2449 SVSGIVDSDSNPI
+2449 
-2462 FEALN
+2462 
-2467 LDNAFVNTS
+2467 
-2476 ITDNDAPPSISNVV
+2476 DNDEPNTPPTVRNFNILLDV
-2490 NAVVSEEG
+2490 EDG
-2498 LANGIP
+2498 LFPIH
-2504 DNTGSPSDTTNS
+2504 DVD
-2516 ASFSGTFTVAD
+2516 FDGT
-2527 PDTANVSVVLAG
+2527 
-2539 PNNLTS
+2539 TS
-2545 GGEPISWTWDNS
+2545 GGE
-2557 TQTLTAKTA
+2557 QR
-2566 HLSVVATVVLS
+2566 
-2577 EPSASG
+2577 
-2583 QGSWDYTITLF
+2583 
-2594 EPLDHPVNDVED
+2594 VED
-2606 IINFDLQISVS
+2606 L
-2617 DGQTTTSQSLN
+2617 
-2628 VVVEDDCPYVP
+2628 EDD
-2639 VVVQPV
+2639 
-2645 DVSLT
+2645 
-2650 DAPIVLTG
+2650 A
-2658 RIDFAGSEADATS
+2658 
-2671 RTFGDVV
+2671 
-2678 VTANGFVS
+2678 VTANDDDIQIKVIDLPDYGELYYVDGNGQEVVIDGSSIFAENTDVKYRLTADFFEDQRFDSNDLLEEFDKDFLADSVDVNGLSFYGGQITISGNDITFDSNAQVKVDFANQQVGLVVVS
-2686 DESAMLGTAEINQS
+2686 PGETGNGDEISTHEYVAIKLDEGLEADKAKINLASLNDRFNNGGAWITAYIFLDGIVVDTQEIRAEDISYSGNHEGTATI
-2700 SEGIGVKS
+2700 
-2708 SGNNGFQLENE
+2708 
-2719 VDYRFAGNEGVSEQ
+2719 
-2733 LIIDLGNKV
+2733 
-2742 AYGAEIEFE
+2742 
-2751 KMFGGELE
+2751 
-2759 KGIASFY
+2759 
-2766 RDGVLIAQQS
+2766 
-2776 FSSDASSGDYAAN
+2776 
-2789 FNVQQGGFDKIILE
+2789 
-2803 AASNGNGPDTE
+2803 
-2814 DNSDFTVKSITFTGA
+2814 
-2829 YSGVPIAS
+2829 
-2837 ADGNLGAVYGA
+2837 
-2848 DGPGSIVLNG
+2848 
-2858 GEAGLET
+2858 
-2865 LDGQDVLIYV
+2865 
-2875 DPQNSN
+2875 
-2881 RLIAEADGELAFE
+2881 ELANGSFDE
-2894 VQLTPSTGKWEF
+2894 IRL
-2906 FQYLPL
+2906 
-2912 TSPYGDGDIDFNYT
+2912 SPD
-2926 ITDNDGDSKTG
+2926 
-2937 YFSVNPYAPPIV
+2937 
-2949 EGVTLNVSEEGLSNA
+2949 
-2964 IADDSALNGFDD
+2964 
-2976 TTDSSSDVEQ
+2976 TDSSSDKASF
-2986 LTLGQTVDSVTLS
+2986 TLVGTEITSFTQVSDSFEYKAIDSDGLESDSSATVAVDFENVTVDAV
-2999 EPSTALTSNGISVT
+2999 TALGYQT
-3013 WALSNNDQM
+3013 M
-3022 LIGSANGKEVI
+3022 
-3033 KISVNDTGMVS
+3033 
-3044 TELLGPIDHSNASGE
+3044 
-3059 DALNIEVPVL
+3059 ALNSEL
-3069 VSNARGLT
+3069 N
-3077 NSTTVN
+3077 
-3083 VIVEDD
+3083 
-3089 SPDSASIIHD
+3089 
-3099 VVAETK
+3099 
-3105 ESANVQLIMDVSG
+3105 LIMGTDGDDILVGTDGNDMIIGGLGNDILTGGEGDDVFKWTE
-3118 SMRTDNRLQIMKDS
+3118 MQS
-3132 ATQLLNQYESIGQTR
+3132 AT
-3147 VQIITYSSTASTY
+3147 
-3160 AIGAATWLTVDEAKA
+3160 
-3175 YIETLT
+3175 
-3181 AGGATNYNNALNEA
+3181 
-3195 KQSWDDVGKLT
+3195 
-3206 SASNVS
+3206 
-3212 YFLSD
+3212 
-3217 GQPNPASSFINDAR
+3217 
-3231 EQSWIDHL
+3231 
-3239 TDPDNQITAL
+3239 
-3249 AYGMGVN
+3249 
-3256 LMPEQLDRVA
+3256 
-3266 YDGFLNQDLDGVVV
+3266 
-3280 PDVTQ
+3280 
-3285 LPPVM
+3285 
-3290 LQSVIQPV
+3290 
-3298 GGNLMYTTSPDTGIG
+3298 DT
-3313 ADGGYISEI
+3313 
-3322 EHDGVTYSFDGTDLI
+3322 
-3337 VTDNNDGISHAFDD
+3337 VTDFS
-3351 TTMQLTIYIDSKHT
+3351 
-3365 LEIDLNDGA
+3365 
-3374 YAFYGAVGDTVETL
+3374 
-3388 DFDYVL
+3388 
-3394 TDNDGDQSEN
+3394 DGDQLDF
-3404 TLQFVID
+3404 T
-3411 ENGGVNAASNG
+3411 
-3422 SANIIEAEVDVSHDI
+3422 DVFD
-3437 LIGNDNEAD
+3437 DM
-3446 IFKWVN
+3446 
-3452 DSLDTGTDL
+3452 TGTD
-3461 IRGFERDLDTLDLSE
+3461 IS
-3476 VVEDAGHNTIE
+3476 A
-3487 ELLNSID
+3487 LL
-3494 LNIDGDDLSLEITHN
+3494 DDLGSGDYRGRVDDITVEVTESG
-3509 DGNSIQTIVIE
+3509 GNSTLTINKDGQQLEV
-3520 NGATEFSDLIV
+3520 NFDGASAADIANSLI
-3531 GNADFERDVL
+3531 
-3541 SALTKVNLEP
+3541 SNLEQLRE

>member
-81 LGQEFESAAGE
+81 LGQEFETAAGE

-101 GSVARTGTEL
+101 GNVARTGTEL

-184 ETTIEFTINDGSAV
+184 ETTIEFILNDGSAL

-267 STPDQPTPVTGVA
+267 STPDQPTLVTGVA

-323 GSIVTLAYSYTTA
+323 GSIVTLVYSYTTA

-341 TETTQAIIGADG
+341 TETTQAVIGADG

-404 SDETDPGEDT
+404 SDETDPG
-414 VTVTMTG
+414 
-421 PANVVEGD
+421 
-429 TTTDYTVTLSEPAP
+429 
-443 VGSIV
+443 
-448 TLAYSYTTASGDDIT
+448 
-463 ETTQAVIGADG
+463 
-474 VTATFTIDTVDDV
+474 
-487 YAEGDEVFRV
+487 
-497 SVSGIVDSDS
+497 
-507 NPIFEAL
+507 
-514 DVSNAFV
+514 
-521 DTTISDET
+521 
-529 DPGPE
+529 PE

-555 YTVTLSDPAPVGSI
+555 
-569 VTLAYSYTTAS
+569 
-580 GDDITETT
+580 
-588 QAIIGADGVTATFTI
+588 
-603 DTVDDVYAEGDEVF
+603 
-617 RVSVSGIVDSDSNP
+617 
-631 IFEAL
+631 
-636 NLDNAFVDTTISDE
+636 
-650 TNPGPEDTVTVTMTG
+650 
-665 PANVVEGDTTTDYTV
+665 YTV

-840 VTATFTID
+840 I
-848 TVDDVYAEGDE
+848 
-859 VFRVSVSGIVDSDSN
+859 
-874 PIFEALDVS
+874 
-883 NAFVDT
+883 
-889 TISDE
+889 
-894 TDPGPEDTVT
+894 
-904 VTMTGPANV
+904 
-913 VEGDTTT
+913 
-920 EYTVTLSDPAPVG
+920 
-933 SIVTLAYSYTTASG
+933 
-947 DDITETTQAII
+947 
-958 GADGVTATF
+958 
-967 TIDTVDDV
+967 
-975 YAEGDEVFRVS
+975 
-986 VSGIVDSDSNP
+986 
-997 IFEALNLD
+997 
-1005 NAFVDTTISDETDPG
+1005 
-1020 PEDTVTVTMTGPAN
+1020 
-1034 VVEGDTTTDYTVTLS
+1034 
-1049 DPAPVGSIVTLA
+1049 
-1061 YSYTTA
+1061 
-1067 SGDDITETTQAIIGA
+1067 
-1082 DGVTATFTIDTVDD
+1082 
-1096 VYAEG
+1096 
-1101 DEVFR
+1101 
-1106 VSVSGIVDSD
+1106 
-1116 SNPIFEALNL
+1116 
-1126 DNAFVD
+1126 
-1132 TTISDETDPGPED
+1132 
-1145 TVTVTMT
+1145 
-1152 GPANVVEG
+1152 
-1160 DTTTDYTVTLSD
+1160 
-1172 PAPVGSIVTLAYSY
+1172 
-1186 TTASGDDITETTQ
+1186 
-1199 AIIGADGVTATFT
+1199 
-1212 IDTVDDVYAEGDEVF
+1212 
-1227 RVSVSGIV
+1227 
-1235 DSDSNPVFEAL
+1235 
-1246 NLDNAFVDTTISDET
+1246 
-1261 DPGPE
+1261 
-1266 DTVTVTMTGP
+1266 
-1276 ANVVEGDT
+1276 
-1284 TTDYTVTLS
+1284 
-1293 DPAPVGSIV
+1293 
-1302 TLAYSYTT
+1302 
-1310 ASGDDITETTQA
+1310 
-1322 IIGADGVTAT
+1322 TAT

-1603 DSNPVFEALNL
+1603 DSNPIFEALNL

-1646 EGDTTTDYTVTLSD
+1646 EGDTTTEYTVTLSD

-1720 GIVDSDSNPVFE
+1720 GIVDGDSNPIFE
-1732 VLNLDNAFVD
+1732 ALNLDNAFVD

-1765 NVVEGDTTTD
+1765 NVVEGDTTTE

-1844 VDSDSNPVFEALN
+1844 VDGDSNPIFEALN

-2019 YTVTLSDPAPV
+2019 YTVTLSDSAPV

-2044 GDDITETTQAI
+2044 GDDITETTQAV

-2153 SIVTLAYSYTTA
+2153 SIVTLVYSYATA

-2196 AEGDEVF
+2196 AEGDEAFRVSVSGIVDGDSNPIFEALDVSNAFVDTTISDETDPGPEDTVTVTMTGPANVVEGDTTTEYTVTLSDPAPVGSIVTLAYSYTTASGDDITETTQASIGADGITATFTIDTVDDVYAEGDEVF
-2203 RVSVSGIVDSDSNPV
+2203 RVSVSGIVDSDSNPI
-2218 FEALN
+2218 FEAL
-2223 LDNAFVDTTIS
+2223 DVSNAFVDTTIS

-2290 DITETTQAIIGADG
+2290 DITETTQAVIGADG
-2304 VTATFTIDTV
+2304 LSATFTIDTV
-2314 DDVYAEGDE
+2314 DDSDDEPDE
-2323 VFRVSVSGIVD
+2323 VYRVSVASIVD
-2334 SDSNPVFEVL
+2334 
-2344 NLDNAFVDT
+2344 
-2353 TISDETDPGPEDTVT
+2353 
-2368 VTMTGPANVVEGDTT
+2368 
-2383 TDYTVTL
+2383 
-2390 SDPAPVG
+2390 
-2397 SIVTLAYSYTTASGD
+2397 GD
-2412 DITET
+2412 D
-2417 TQAIIGADGVTATFT
+2417 
-2432 IDTVDDVYAEG
+2432 
-2443 DEVFRV
+2443 
-2449 SVSGIVDSDSNPI
+2449 NPI
-2462 FEALN
+2462 FEALD
-2467 LDNAFVNTS
+2467 LTNAYVDTT
-2476 ITDNDAPPSISNVV
+2476 IIDNDEPNTPPTVRNFNILLDV
-2490 NAVVSEEG
+2490 EDG
-2498 LANGIP
+2498 LFPIH
-2504 DNTGSPSDTTNS
+2504 DVD
-2516 ASFSGTFTVAD
+2516 FDGT
-2527 PDTANVSVVLAG
+2527 
-2539 PNNLTS
+2539 TS
-2545 GGEPISWTWDNS
+2545 GGE
-2557 TQTLTAKTA
+2557 QR
-2566 HLSVVATVVLS
+2566 
-2577 EPSASG
+2577 
-2583 QGSWDYTITLF
+2583 
-2594 EPLDHPVNDVED
+2594 VED
-2606 IINFDLQISVS
+2606 L
-2617 DGQTTTSQSLN
+2617 
-2628 VVVEDDCPYVP
+2628 EDD
-2639 VVVQPV
+2639 
-2645 DVSLT
+2645 
-2650 DAPIVLTG
+2650 A
-2658 RIDFAGSEADATS
+2658 
-2671 RTFGDVV
+2671 
-2678 VTANGFVS
+2678 VTANDDDIQIKVIDLPDYGELYYVDGNGQEVVIDGSSIFAENTDVKYRLTADFFEDQRFDSNDLLEEFDKDFLADSVDVNGLSFYGGQITISGNEITFDSNAQVKVDFANQQVGLVVVS
-2686 DESAMLGTAEINQS
+2686 PGETGNGDEISTHEYVAIKLDEGLEADKAKINLASLNDRFNNGGAWITAYIFLDGIVVDTQEIRAEDISYSGNHEGTATI
-2700 SEGIGVKS
+2700 
-2708 SGNNGFQLENE
+2708 
-2719 VDYRFAGNEGVSEQ
+2719 
-2733 LIIDLGNKV
+2733 
-2742 AYGAEIEFE
+2742 
-2751 KMFGGELE
+2751 
-2759 KGIASFY
+2759 
-2766 RDGVLIAQQS
+2766 
-2776 FSSDASSGDYAAN
+2776 
-2789 FNVQQGGFDKIILE
+2789 
-2803 AASNGNGPDTE
+2803 
-2814 DNSDFTVKSITFTGA
+2814 
-2829 YSGVPIAS
+2829 
-2837 ADGNLGAVYGA
+2837 
-2848 DGPGSIVLNG
+2848 
-2858 GEAGLET
+2858 
-2865 LDGQDVLIYV
+2865 
-2875 DPQNSN
+2875 
-2881 RLIAEADGELAFE
+2881 ELANGSFDE
-2894 VQLTPSTGKWEF
+2894 IRL
-2906 FQYLPL
+2906 
-2912 TSPYGDGDIDFNYT
+2912 SPD
-2926 ITDNDGDSKTG
+2926 
-2937 YFSVNPYAPPIV
+2937 
-2949 EGVTLNVSEEGLSNA
+2949 
-2964 IADDSALNGFDD
+2964 
-2976 TTDSSSDVEQ
+2976 TDSSSDKASF
-2986 LTLGQTVDSVTLS
+2986 TLVGTEITSFTQVSDSFEYKAIDSDGLESDSSATVAVDFENVTVDAV
-2999 EPSTALTSNGISVT
+2999 TALGYQT
-3013 WALSNNDQM
+3013 M
-3022 LIGSANGKEVI
+3022 
-3033 KISVNDTGMVS
+3033 
-3044 TELLGPIDHSNASGE
+3044 
-3059 DALNIEVPVL
+3059 ALNSEL
-3069 VSNARGLT
+3069 N
-3077 NSTTVN
+3077 
-3083 VIVEDD
+3083 
-3089 SPDSASIIHD
+3089 
-3099 VVAETK
+3099 
-3105 ESANVQLIMDVSG
+3105 LIMGTDGDDILVGTDGNDMIIGGLGNDILTGGEGDDVFKWTE
-3118 SMRTDNRLQIMKDS
+3118 MQS
-3132 ATQLLNQYESIGQTR
+3132 AT
-3147 VQIITYSSTASTY
+3147 
-3160 AIGAATWLTVDEAKA
+3160 
-3175 YIETLT
+3175 
-3181 AGGATNYNNALNEA
+3181 
-3195 KQSWDDVGKLT
+3195 
-3206 SASNVS
+3206 
-3212 YFLSD
+3212 
-3217 GQPNPASSFINDAR
+3217 
-3231 EQSWIDHL
+3231 
-3239 TDPDNQITAL
+3239 
-3249 AYGMGVN
+3249 
-3256 LMPEQLDRVA
+3256 
-3266 YDGFLNQDLDGVVV
+3266 
-3280 PDVTQ
+3280 
-3285 LPPVM
+3285 
-3290 LQSVIQPV
+3290 
-3298 GGNLMYTTSPDTGIG
+3298 DT
-3313 ADGGYISEI
+3313 
-3322 EHDGVTYSFDGTDLI
+3322 
-3337 VTDNNDGISHAFDD
+3337 VTDFS
-3351 TTMQLTIYIDSKHT
+3351 
-3365 LEIDLNDGA
+3365 
-3374 YAFYGAVGDTVETL
+3374 
-3388 DFDYVL
+3388 
-3394 TDNDGDQSEN
+3394 DGDQLDF
-3404 TLQFVID
+3404 T
-3411 ENGGVNAASNG
+3411 
-3422 SANIIEAEVDVSHDI
+3422 DVFD
-3437 LIGNDNEAD
+3437 DM
-3446 IFKWVN
+3446 
-3452 DSLDTGTDL
+3452 TGTD
-3461 IRGFERDLDTLDLSE
+3461 ISTLL
-3476 VVEDAGHNTIE
+3476 
-3487 ELLNSID
+3487 
-3494 LNIDGDDLSLEITHN
+3494 DDLGSGDYRGRVDDITVEVTESG
-3509 DGNSIQTIVIE
+3509 GNSTLTINKDGQQLEV
-3520 NGATEFSDLIV
+3520 NFDGASAADIANSLI
-3531 GNADFERDVL
+3531 
-3541 SALTKVNLEP
+3541 SNLEQLRE